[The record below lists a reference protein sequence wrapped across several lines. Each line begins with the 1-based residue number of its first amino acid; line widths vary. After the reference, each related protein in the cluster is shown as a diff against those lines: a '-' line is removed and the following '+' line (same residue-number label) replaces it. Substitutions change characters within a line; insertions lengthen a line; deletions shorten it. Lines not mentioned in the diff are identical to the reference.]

1 MLSKLQYATDLVS
14 TTTKVSNI
22 LKQLSERVVS
32 KKRLFLIYLI
42 RNINVFYICKYIFN
56 AFVFIHRVCIIK

>member
-22 LKQLSERVVS
+22 LKQL
-32 KKRLFLIYLI
+32 
-42 RNINVFYICKYIFN
+42 NVFYICKYIFN